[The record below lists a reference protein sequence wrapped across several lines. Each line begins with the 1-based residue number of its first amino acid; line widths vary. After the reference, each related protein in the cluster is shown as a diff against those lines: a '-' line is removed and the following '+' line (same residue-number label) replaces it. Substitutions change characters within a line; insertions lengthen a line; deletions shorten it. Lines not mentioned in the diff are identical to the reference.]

1 MEVTKDVS
9 YLGKDFGQFRK
20 NLIDFTKQYFPN
32 DYNDFNESSPG
43 MLFMEMSAYVGDVLS
58 YYADNN
64 LKESLL
70 EQASERKNIYDLARS
85 LGYKSKNAIPAYT
98 DLSVFQLVPA
108 TGSGV
113 NNSPDFSYAL
123 SIKPG
128 MQVKEDGG
136 SAEFRTLDSIDFS
149 FSSSFNPTEITV
161 YESDEVTN
169 QPTYYLLKK
178 TAKVVSGD
186 VKTATFTFTSP
197 KQYDKIVLDET
208 NVIDIISCQE
218 SDGDNWYHVEYLA
231 QDTIFKDVPNLL
243 ENDPDFA
250 QYRSSSPSLLKLLK
264 TNNTHLE
271 KAEKGELTWKNL

>member
-9 YLGKDFGQFRK
+9 YLGKAFGQFRK

-186 VKTATFTFTSP
+186 VKTATFTFT
-197 KQYDKIVLDET
+197 
-208 NVIDIISCQE
+208 
-218 SDGDNWYHVEYLA
+218 
-231 QDTIFKDVPNLL
+231 
-243 ENDPDFA
+243 
-250 QYRSSSPSLLKLLK
+250 
-264 TNNTHLE
+264 
-271 KAEKGELTWKNL
+271 